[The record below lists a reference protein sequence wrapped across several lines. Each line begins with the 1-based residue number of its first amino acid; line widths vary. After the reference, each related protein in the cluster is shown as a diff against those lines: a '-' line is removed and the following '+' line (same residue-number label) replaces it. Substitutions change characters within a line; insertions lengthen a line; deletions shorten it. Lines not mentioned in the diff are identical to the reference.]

1 MPDDR
6 TTGAEA
12 VTWDL
17 SDLYASPGDPAL
29 ERDLEEADRL
39 ADGLAGEYRG
49 KIAALTADGLAG
61 LLRRYE
67 ALLDL
72 AGRVGTFA
80 YLGWSTRTGGARP
93 RRAAAEGQRAR
104 LAAAPEAAVPGAG
117 VGARSRGGARA
128 LMDSPPL
135 ASWRHWL
142 EVARMYRPY
151 LLPEGEEKV
160 LAEKAVTGRGA
171 WVRYFDEVESGARYE
186 LDGEP
191 LTQSAILTRLY
202 APDRELRRRAAA
214 AFTAG
219 LRAQTHTTTFVFNTV
234 LADKASD
241 DRMRGYPSWIA
252 SRNLDNQVDDGTVEA
267 LVQAVTGRYDI
278 VQRYYRLK
286 RRLLGLDELADYD
299 RYAPISTAGGDGAGE
314 GGHRYPWREARERV
328 LAAYHAFH
336 PRMAEIA
343 TRFFEERWIDAAV
356 RPGKRGGAFS
366 HGAVPSV
373 HPYVLLNYEGH
384 ARDVATLA
392 HELGHGVHQWLARDR
407 GVLLADTPLTTAE
420 TASVFGEML
429 VFQDMLA
436 AERDP
441 RARLDLLV
449 RKIEDSFATVFRQV
463 AMNRFEDAAHRA
475 RREEGELTRRAL
487 RRAVAGHAEGDV
499 RRQPHPHPRLR
510 PVVELHPPL
519 PAHPRLRL
527 RLRLRRAAG
536 AGPAPPLPGGRA
548 ALPAALPGHA
558 GRRRLAEAVRA
569 GGPARRGPRRPG
581 VLGAGAGHAG
591 GAGDAGRGRRSA
603 GTGGGKIVD
612 LRAQVSILAA
622 GAATAARRPRR

>member
-17 SDLYASPGDPAL
+17 CDLYASPGDPAL

-80 YLGWSTRTGGARP
+80 YLGWSTRTGEPALGALLQKANER
-93 RRAAAEGQRAR
+93 GSR
-104 LAAAPEAAVPGAG
+104 LRQKLLFLELEWAHAPEEV
-117 VGARSRGGARA
+117 ARA

-151 LLPEGEEKV
+151 LLPEGEEQV

-171 WVRYFDEVESGARYE
+171 WVRYFDEVESGARYD

-214 AFTAG
+214 VFTAG

-299 RYAPISTAGGDGAGE
+299 RYAPISTSGGDGAGE

-373 HPYVLLNYEGH
+373 HPYVLLNFEGH

-475 RREEGELTRRAL
+475 RREEGELPAERYGELWLGTQKAMFADSLTLTPDYALWWSYIPHFLHTPGYVYAYAFGELLVLALHRRYREVG
-487 RRAVAGHAEGDV
+487 RRF
-499 RRQPHPHPRLR
+499 
-510 PVVELHPPL
+510 PPL
-519 PAHPRLRL
+519 YLEML
-527 RLRLRRAAG
+527 AAG
-536 AGPAPPLPGGRA
+536 GSKKPSELVAPLGVDLDDPGFWEQGLAMLEELVMQAEADR
-548 ALPAALPGHA
+548 GA
-558 GRRRLAEAVRA
+558 GRRRE
-569 GGPARRGPRRPG
+569 
-581 VLGAGAGHAG
+581 
-591 GAGDAGRGRRSA
+591 
-603 GTGGGKIVD
+603 K
-612 LRAQVSILAA
+612 
-622 GAATAARRPRR
+622 